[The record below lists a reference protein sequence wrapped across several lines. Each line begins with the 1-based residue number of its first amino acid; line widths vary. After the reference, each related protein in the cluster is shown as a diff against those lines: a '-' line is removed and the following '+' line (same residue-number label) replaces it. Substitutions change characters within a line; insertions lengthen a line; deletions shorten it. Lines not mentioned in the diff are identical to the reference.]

1 MKTFLG
7 IIVLALIVGAGY
19 YLVRQTK
26 DNSNTESTA
35 GTTTEQQQ
43 QAETPTPTPTPEP
56 TPEVTVS
63 DHPVATIETSMG
75 TIVVT
80 LDHTAA
86 PKTVENFVKL
96 SNDGFY
102 NGLKFHRVI
111 PNFVIQGGDPQGD
124 GTGGPGYTVPAE
136 IKLTHK
142 KGAIAMARTGDQ
154 VNPTRASSG
163 SQFYIVVDENAQTKS
178 LDGQY
183 TVFGYVTSGMDIV
196 AKISKVPT
204 EPGDYP
210 LTEVLIKKIT
220 IKE

>member
-63 DHPVATIETSMG
+63 DHP
-75 TIVVT
+75 
-80 LDHTAA
+80 
-86 PKTVENFVKL
+86 VENFVKL

>member
-7 IIVLALIVGAGY
+7 VLVLALIVGGVFF
-19 YLVRQTK
+19 LVKQGK
-26 DNSNTESTA
+26 DNNNQTASTA
-35 GTTTEQQQ
+35 GSTTEQQPEQ
-43 QAETPTPTPTPEP
+43 QAQTPVPTPTPEP
-56 TPEVTVS
+56 VVVS
-63 DHPVATIETSMG
+63 DHPTATIETTLG
-75 TIVVT
+75 TVVVT

-111 PNFVIQGGDPQGD
+111 PNFVIQGGDPSGD

-196 AKISKVPT
+196 TKISNVPT
-204 EPGDYP
+204 QAGDFP
-210 LTEVLIKKIT
+210 VTDVLIKKIT